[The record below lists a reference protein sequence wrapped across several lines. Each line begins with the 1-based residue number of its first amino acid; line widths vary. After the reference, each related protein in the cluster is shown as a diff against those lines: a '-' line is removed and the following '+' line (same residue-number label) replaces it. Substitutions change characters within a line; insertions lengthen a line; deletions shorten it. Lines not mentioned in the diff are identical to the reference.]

1 MKKFDIGYIYY
12 HLLSDFF
19 TSVVLIML
27 FADDMLFGE
36 DVPTEFTLTALP
48 YFIIALLV
56 VYVLFIIYR
65 IIFYKSS
72 GYILKEK
79 EILCRQG
86 VLFRKKSVLDYSK
99 IHAINKKQNIIHK
112 LFKIAVLTIDSG
124 STNTSQTAEIKIIEK
139 QGTVD
144 YLLEKLHTL
153 KSGNLN
159 IPTEETVLLS
169 EKDTLYSFTSKRK
182 VLYSVINMV
191 SAVFFITLLLIF
203 LGLVLAFGNYAL
215 KLQLFSNIGRFLM
228 YSLIILL
235 GAMLVFSIFSFV
247 VNIIYSFIG
256 YHNFKI
262 SKKDNDI
269 EISFGLLERHTN
281 TFSYDRIKAVK
292 ISQGLIQRML
302 GFASIKLEVIGYVS
316 ESGNDH
322 AQLGILV
329 PFCKYSETDK
339 ILEKILPDYV
349 PDKKQ
354 TNSVKY
360 FPFISWFSLILA
372 IVSTIIGL
380 TVFLNLKIFE
390 APTFVSGIVLSIIFV
405 LAAIIFCVYAVN
417 SYFAFKNNGIAVSGD
432 KITAYSGG
440 FTRIITVFMR
450 KNLIAV
456 EHKTTPLRQKS
467 GITTLVLHIKTN
479 SLTNEFEV
487 KMQSTSLIN
496 DLEKMLIL

>member
-48 YFIIALLV
+48 YFIIALFV

-86 VLFRKKSVLDYSK
+86 VLFRKKSILDYSK

-139 QGTVD
+139 QATVD

-153 KSGNLN
+153 KSGNAT
-159 IPTEETVLLS
+159 ISAKETVLLS

-203 LGLVLAFGNYAL
+203 LGLILAFGNYAL

-262 SKKDNDI
+262 SKKERMGRSVFGDVT
-269 EISFGLLERHTN
+269 ISKG
-281 TFSYDRIKAVK
+281 FSACGATESK
-292 ISQGLIQRML
+292 
-302 GFASIKLEVIGYVS
+302 VS
-316 ESGNDH
+316 W
-322 AQLGILV
+322 
-329 PFCKYSETDK
+329 T
-339 ILEKILPDYV
+339 
-349 PDKKQ
+349 
-354 TNSVKY
+354 
-360 FPFISWFSLILA
+360 
-372 IVSTIIGL
+372 
-380 TVFLNLKIFE
+380 
-390 APTFVSGIVLSIIFV
+390 
-405 LAAIIFCVYAVN
+405 
-417 SYFAFKNNGIAVSGD
+417 
-432 KITAYSGG
+432 
-440 FTRIITVFMR
+440 
-450 KNLIAV
+450 
-456 EHKTTPLRQKS
+456 
-467 GITTLVLHIKTN
+467 
-479 SLTNEFEV
+479 
-487 KMQSTSLIN
+487 
-496 DLEKMLIL
+496 